1 LVPSLI
7 VWTIYCGIIGL
18 IFTTIKVFNYRLHH
32 MFDTSEVIEEKPD
45 KTEEEDKGSKQG
57 NIG

>member
-1 LVPSLI
+1 
-7 VWTIYCGIIGL
+7 
-18 IFTTIKVFNYRLHH
+18 

-57 NIG
+57 NIGWVKKYYRFGLVYGV